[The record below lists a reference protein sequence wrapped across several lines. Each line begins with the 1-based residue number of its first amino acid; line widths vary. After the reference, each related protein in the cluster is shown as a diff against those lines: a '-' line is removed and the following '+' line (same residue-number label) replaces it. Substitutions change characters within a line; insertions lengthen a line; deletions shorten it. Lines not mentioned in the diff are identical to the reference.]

1 MKNIWNNIIYSL
13 ILLLVLASCSSQWSN
28 VGEKPQK
35 FPKLKEKGFLEK
47 LDSLHSKRPEYF
59 YSKIKVTYS
68 DEERKV
74 SFKSSVNIVQ
84 DSALSTILS
93 YAAIP
98 VFTAYID
105 TEKITIVNKKDKCYT
120 GKAITE
126 YSELWGIELSFENI
140 QELFFGL
147 PIGYKK
153 GVKYHVL
160 SNPYEYIIST
170 HKKREQKKSEKR
182 HKSNLIY
189 TYELNSEANGL
200 SSAHIYSP
208 ADSFKIDIKYVE
220 WQEKEG
226 VLYPKEMNIFLVGP
240 TTSAEIKMVFN
251 KLRIN
256 VPRKLSLIIP
266 ENYETCN

>member
-1 MKNIWNNIIYSL
+1 MKHIWNKIIYSST
-13 ILLLVLASCSSQWSN
+13 LLLVLASCSNQWSDI
-28 VGEKPQK
+28 GEKPQK
-35 FPKLKEKGFLEK
+35 LPKLKEKVFLEK
-47 LDSLHSKRPEYF
+47 MDSLHLKRPEYF
-59 YSKIKVTYS
+59 YSKIKVSYT

-74 SFKSSVNIVQ
+74 SFKSSVNIVK

-105 TEKITIVNKKDKCYT
+105 TENITIVNKRDKCYT

-140 QELFFGL
+140 QEVFFGL
-147 PIGYKK
+147 PIGYIK
-153 GVKYHVL
+153 GGKYHVL
-160 SNPYEYIIST
+160 NNPYEYVIST

-189 TYELNSEANGL
+189 TYKLNSEANNL

-256 VPRKLSLIIP
+256 IPRKLSLIIP

>member
-35 FPKLKEKGFLEK
+35 LPKLKEKGFLEK

-98 VFTAYID
+98 VFNAYID
-105 TEKITIVNKKDKCYT
+105 TEKITIVNNKDKCYT

-226 VLYPKEMNIFLVGP
+226 VIYPKEMNIFLVGP

-251 KLRIN
+251 KLKIN
-256 VPRKLSLIIP
+256 IPRKLSLMIP

>member
-1 MKNIWNNIIYSL
+1 M

-35 FPKLKEKGFLEK
+35 LPKLKEKGFLEK

-226 VLYPKEMNIFLVGP
+226 VIYPKEMNIFLVGP

>member
-1 MKNIWNNIIYSL
+1 M
-13 ILLLVLASCSSQWSN
+13 ILLVVLASCSSQWSN

-35 FPKLKEKGFLEK
+35 LPKLKEKVFLEK
-47 LDSLHSKRPEYF
+47 IDSLHSERPEYF

-68 DEERKV
+68 DEERKA

-226 VLYPKEMNIFLVGP
+226 VLYPKEMNISLLGP
-240 TTSAEIKMVFN
+240 TTSAEIKMMFN

-256 VPRKLSLIIP
+256 IPRKLSLIIP
-266 ENYETCN
+266 ENYEMCN

>member
-1 MKNIWNNIIYSL
+1 L

-256 VPRKLSLIIP
+256 IPRKLSLIIP

>member
-1 MKNIWNNIIYSL
+1 M

-105 TEKITIVNKKDKCYT
+105 TEKITTVNKNDKCYT

-226 VLYPKEMNIFLVGP
+226 VIYPKEMNIFLVGP

-256 VPRKLSLIIP
+256 IPRKLSLIIP